1 MHPALTQDGLT
12 LYHIAMNSVVAPAL
26 PKAQT
31 SFAILGSLSFCHFLN
46 DMLQS
51 LLPALYP
58 LLKATYALDFGQIG
72 LLTLTFQ
79 MTASILQPLVG
90 RYTDKRPLPYSLAIG
105 MSFTGCGLL
114 ILSWAG
120 SYPLLLLGA
129 ALIGTGSSIF
139 HPESSRI
146 ARLAS
151 GGRHGFA
158 QSVFQVGGNIGSA
171 TGPLLAAFIVVTRGQ
186 AGVGWFALVALLAI
200 VVLSYIGNWYKR
212 QISHPIGTRS
222 VVPTQHNDAQ
232 VNRVIFVLLVLIFSK
247 YFYMASLTSYY
258 TFYLIDRFQLSIAS
272 AQLHL
277 FVFLASVAAGTLIGG
292 PIGDRIGR
300 KQVIWVS
307 ILGTLPFTLALP
319 YANLFWT
326 TVLTIPIGMILA
338 SAFPAIV
345 VYAQELMPGKVGMIA
360 GLFFGFA
367 FGMGAIGA
375 AVLGELADRTS
386 IQFIYHVCSFLPA
399 LGLFAALLPSLKT
412 HRTHNLI

>member
-1 MHPALTQDGLT
+1 MNPA
-12 LYHIAMNSVVAPAL
+12 APAL
-26 PKAQT
+26 RTAQT

-58 LLKATYALDFGQIG
+58 LLKSAYDLDFGQIG
-72 LLTLTFQ
+72 WLTLTFQ

-105 MSFTGCGLL
+105 MGFTGCGLL
-114 ILSWAG
+114 ILAG
-120 SYPLLLLGA
+120 AKSYPFLLLGA
-129 ALIGTGSSIF
+129 AFIGTGSSIF

-158 QSVFQVGGNIGSA
+158 QSIFQVGGNLGSA
-171 TGPLLAAFIVVTRGQ
+171 SGPLLAAFIVVTKGQ
-186 AGVGWFALVALLAI
+186 AGVGWFALFALLAMVLLSHIGRWYQRNHLRASASTI
-200 VVLSYIGNWYKR
+200 V
-212 QISHPIGTRS
+212 TRS
-222 VVPTQHNDAQ
+222 GQLDDVRIKRIIA
-232 VNRVIFVLLVLIFSK
+232 VLLVLIFSK

-277 FVFLASVAAGTLIGG
+277 FVFLGSVAAGTLIGG

-307 ILGTLPFTLALP
+307 ILGILPFTLVLP

-326 TVLTIPIGMILA
+326 TVLTVPIGVILA

-345 VYAQELMPGKVGMIA
+345 VYAQELMPGKVGTIA

-375 AVLGELADRTS
+375 AAIGELADLTD
-386 IQFIYHVCSFLPA
+386 IQFVYHVCSFLPA
-399 LGLFAALLPSLKT
+399 LGLFAALLPKFSPHSSSNSTIKA
-412 HRTHNLI
+412 N

>member
-1 MHPALTQDGLT
+1 
-12 LYHIAMNSVVAPAL
+12 MNSTAPAIRT
-26 PKAQT
+26 AQT

-58 LLKATYALDFGQIG
+58 LLKTAYDLDFGQIG
-72 LLTLTFQ
+72 WLTLTFQ

-90 RYTDKRPLPYSLAIG
+90 RYTDKQPLPYSLAFG
-105 MSFTGCGLL
+105 MGFTGCGLL
-114 ILSWAG
+114 ILAG
-120 SYPLLLLGA
+120 ARSYPFLLLGA
-129 ALIGTGSSIF
+129 AFIGTGSSIF
-139 HPESSRI
+139 HPESSRV

-158 QSVFQVGGNIGSA
+158 QSIFQVGGNLGSA
-171 TGPLLAAFIVVTRGQ
+171 SGPLLAAFIVVTKGQ
-186 AGVGWFALVALLAI
+186 AGVGWFALFALLAI
-200 VVLSYIGNWYKR
+200 VLLSFIGRWY
-212 QISHPIGTRS
+212 
-222 VVPTQHNDAQ
+222 QHNHLRVGSTIIDRSAQ
-232 VNRVIFVLLVLIFSK
+232 RDDVRAKRIVAVLLLLIFSK

-258 TFYLIDRFQLSIAS
+258 TFYLMDRFQLSIAS

-277 FVFLASVAAGTLIGG
+277 FVFLGSVAAGTLIGG

-300 KQVIWVS
+300 QQVIWVS
-307 ILGTLPFTLALP
+307 ILGILPFTLVLP

-326 TVLTIPIGMILA
+326 TVLTVPIGVILA

-345 VYAQELMPGKVGMIA
+345 VYAQELMPGKVGTIA

-375 AVLGELADRTS
+375 AAIGELADLTD
-386 IQFIYHVCSFLPA
+386 IQFVYHVCSFLPA
-399 LGLFAALLPSLKT
+399 LGLFAALLPRLSPHSPINSAIEAT
-412 HRTHNLI
+412 

>member
-1 MHPALTQDGLT
+1 
-12 LYHIAMNSVVAPAL
+12 MNTAVAPL
-26 PKAQT
+26 LRKVQT
-31 SFAILGSLSFCHFLN
+31 SFAILGALSFCHFLN

-90 RYTDKRPLPYSLAIG
+90 RYTDKRPMPYSLAIG
-105 MSFTGCGLL
+105 MGFTGCGLL
-114 ILSWAG
+114 ILSRAG
-120 SYPLLLLGA
+120 SYSFLLLGA

-158 QSVFQVGGNIGSA
+158 QSIFQVGGNIGSA
-171 TGPLLAAFIVVTRGQ
+171 SGPLLAASIVVAHGQ
-186 AGVGWFALVALLAI
+186 ASVGWFALVTLLAI
-200 VVLSYIGNWYKR
+200 VVLSYIGNWYQQQHLHSIAGKNVL
-212 QISHPIGTRS
+212 S
-222 VVPTQHNDAQ
+222 PTQHSDAQ
-232 VNRVIFVLLVLIFSK
+232 VRRVVLVLLVLIFSK

-258 TFYLIDRFQLSIAS
+258 AFYLMDRFHLSNAD
-272 AQLHL
+272 ALLHL
-277 FVFLASVAAGTLIGG
+277 FVFLGSVAAGTLIGG

-307 ILGTLPFTLALP
+307 ILGILPFTLVLP

-326 TVLTIPIGMILA
+326 TALTIPIGMILA
-338 SAFPAIV
+338 SAFPAII

-386 IQFIYHVCSFLPA
+386 IQFVYHVCSFLPA
-399 LGLFAALLPSLKT
+399 LGLFAALLPALNTPRINKT
-412 HRTHNLI
+412 NS